1 MPDYT
6 IRYAPDWI
14 AGKKSGRPKDAARK
28 KSGLEVAMAKSRKKM
43 KQTDSGGDD
52 KIAKKKKGE
61 GRIRC
66 ELCGKF
72 NHELKD
78 CALLQHRVMPELEL
92 DSGKDPDKDMSGEE
106 DVVDETQTTTENDER
121 FNDNGMEAAL

>member
-1 MPDYT
+1 
-6 IRYAPDWI
+6 
-14 AGKKSGRPKDAARK
+14 
-28 KSGLEVAMAKSRKKM
+28 MAKSRKKM
-43 KQTDSGGDD
+43 KRRADSSEDG
-52 KIAKKKKGE
+52 KIAKKKRGE

-72 NHELKD
+72 NHESKD
-78 CALLQHRVMPELEL
+78 CTLLQRRVMPELEF
-92 DSGKDPDKDMSGEE
+92 DCGKDADKDMSGEE